1 MRRLHMILDALIFIV
16 LIMILILIF
25 AVIGGA
31 NVIANFTN

>member
-16 LIMILILIF
+16 LLIIMIF
-25 AVIGGA
+25 ALIGGS